1 MRGHG
6 GNVKKT
12 GKRAAA
18 LLLSWVMAL
27 GGGSMPVMAETVPG
41 RETVREET
49 EGGKAES
56 PESGQTGPQGQETA
70 QPGAA
75 PEEST
80 GGPQIAAP
88 SALLMEAS
96 TGTVIFEK
104 NADEPRNPASVTKIM
119 TLILIFDAL
128 QSGKIRLD
136 DQVVTSAYAKSMGGS
151 QVFLAENEVQTLETM
166 IKCIAVASGNDASVA
181 VAEYI
186 AGSEEAFVDQMNQKA
201 AELGMVDTHFEDCC
215 GLTDSDGHYTTA
227 MDVAIMSR
235 ELTVKYPKVF
245 EYTGIWMEDI
255 THETRQGSSTFTL
268 NSTNKLLKQYQWVTG
283 LKTGSTSKAKFC
295 LSATATKDGID
306 LIAVVMGAP
315 DYKARF
321 KDAQTL
327 LSYGFNVSDLYLDEN
342 TDALEDLRIEGGVE
356 DTVPVR
362 YQSEFRYLDTEGNS
376 LDGVKKTI
384 ELPEEAQAPVAK
396 GAEAGRAVYLLNGV
410 EIGSVPILYENDVA
424 KAVYKDYLFKIME
437 FYLL

>member
-1 MRGHG
+1 MQKNR
-6 GNVKKT
+6 
-12 GKRAAA
+12 KRIFTWILLFTVSIQVFWWDGISVSAEPAAI
-18 LLLSWVMAL
+18 
-27 GGGSMPVMAETVPG
+27 E
-41 RETVREET
+41 
-49 EGGKAES
+49 
-56 PESGQTGPQGQETA
+56 
-70 QPGAA
+70 
-75 PEEST
+75 
-80 GGPQIAAP
+80 AP
-88 SALLMEAS
+88 SAVLLESS
-96 TGTVIFEK
+96 TGKVIFEQ
-104 NADEPRNPASVTKIM
+104 NARERRSPASITKIM
-119 TLILIFDAL
+119 TLLLTFEAL
-128 QSGKIRLD
+128 DQGKIKLED
-136 DQVVTSAYAKSMGGS
+136 PVTVSAYASSMGGS

-186 AGSEEAFVDQMNQKA
+186 AGSEEAFVEQMNAKA

-235 ELTVKYPKVF
+235 ELTLKYPKVF

-255 THETRQGSSTFTL
+255 IHETRQGSSTFTL
-268 NSTNKLLKQYQWVTG
+268 NSTNKLLKQYQWTTG

-321 KDAQTL
+321 KDARTL

-342 TDALEDLRIEGGVE
+342 TDALEDLRVEGGVE

-376 LDGVKKTI
+376 LDGVEKKV
-384 ELPEEAQAPVAK
+384 ELPETVEAPIVK
-396 GAEAGRAVYLLNGV
+396 DEKAGRAVYLLNGV
-410 EIGSVPILYENDVA
+410 EIGSVPILYDNDVA

>member
-1 MRGHG
+1 MQKNR
-6 GNVKKT
+6 
-12 GKRAAA
+12 KRIFTWILLFTVSIQVFWWDGISVSAEPAAI
-18 LLLSWVMAL
+18 
-27 GGGSMPVMAETVPG
+27 E
-41 RETVREET
+41 
-49 EGGKAES
+49 
-56 PESGQTGPQGQETA
+56 
-70 QPGAA
+70 
-75 PEEST
+75 
-80 GGPQIAAP
+80 AP
-88 SALLMEAS
+88 SAVLLESS
-96 TGTVIFEK
+96 TGKVIFEQ
-104 NADEPRNPASVTKIM
+104 NARERRSPASITKIM
-119 TLILIFDAL
+119 TLLLTFEAL
-128 QSGKIRLD
+128 DQGKIKLED
-136 DQVVTSAYAKSMGGS
+136 PVTVSAYASSMGGS
-151 QVFLAENEVQTLETM
+151 QVFLAENEVQTLETL

-235 ELTVKYPKVF
+235 ELTVKYPQVF

-268 NSTNKLLKQYQWVTG
+268 NSTNKLLKQYQWATG

-327 LSYGFNVSDLYLDEN
+327 LSYGFNVSDLYLDGN

-356 DTVPVR
+356 DTVPV
-362 YQSEFRYLDTEGNS
+362 
-376 LDGVKKTI
+376 
-384 ELPEEAQAPVAK
+384 
-396 GAEAGRAVYLLNGV
+396 
-410 EIGSVPILYENDVA
+410 
-424 KAVYKDYLFKIME
+424 
-437 FYLL
+437 

>member
-1 MRGHG
+1 M
-6 GNVKKT
+6 
-12 GKRAAA
+12 
-18 LLLSWVMAL
+18 
-27 GGGSMPVMAETVPG
+27 TV
-41 RETVREET
+41 
-49 EGGKAES
+49 
-56 PESGQTGPQGQETA
+56 
-70 QPGAA
+70 
-75 PEEST
+75 
-80 GGPQIAAP
+80 
-88 SALLMEAS
+88 
-96 TGTVIFEK
+96 
-104 NADEPRNPASVTKIM
+104 
-119 TLILIFDAL
+119 
-128 QSGKIRLD
+128 
-136 DQVVTSAYAKSMGGS
+136 SAYASSMGGS
-151 QVFLAENEVQTLETM
+151 QVFLAENEVQTLETL

-268 NSTNKLLKQYQWVTG
+268 NSTNKLLKQYQWATG

>member
-1 MRGHG
+1 MQKNR
-6 GNVKKT
+6 
-12 GKRAAA
+12 KRIFTWILLFTVSIQVFWWDGISVSAEPAAI
-18 LLLSWVMAL
+18 
-27 GGGSMPVMAETVPG
+27 E
-41 RETVREET
+41 
-49 EGGKAES
+49 
-56 PESGQTGPQGQETA
+56 
-70 QPGAA
+70 
-75 PEEST
+75 
-80 GGPQIAAP
+80 AP
-88 SALLMEAS
+88 SAVLLESS
-96 TGTVIFEK
+96 TGKVIFEQ
-104 NADEPRNPASVTKIM
+104 NARERRSPASITKIM
-119 TLILIFDAL
+119 TLLLTFEAL
-128 QSGKIRLD
+128 DQGKIKLED
-136 DQVVTSAYAKSMGGS
+136 PVTVSAYASSMGGS

-235 ELTVKYPKVF
+235 ELTVKYPQVF

-268 NSTNKLLKQYQWVTG
+268 NSTNKLLKQYQWATG

-342 TDALEDLRIEGGVE
+342 TDVLEDLRIEGGVE

-384 ELPEEAQAPVAK
+384 E
-396 GAEAGRAVYLLNGV
+396 
-410 EIGSVPILYENDVA
+410 
-424 KAVYKDYLFKIME
+424 
-437 FYLL
+437 